1 MIAITSNMPYSDYT
15 LYSVVISTVMDILCK
30 LGLAIV
36 RVLQQF
42 LPKPEESEPAVT
54 RRNGA
59 CISCRTN
66 QSLT

>member
-42 LPKPEESEPAVT
+42 LPKPEPAVT